1 MTAIDARRPL
11 SPGSRR
17 LSFWRVFGPRKPYD
31 SELDT
36 SRATALAALSVLLA
50 GMGIAAGALL
60 MALRGPSAPLSYM
73 LLSAGASCIAV
84 FIAVRRGSLRA
95 ARVAFVLLGLAAPG
109 VLSIP
114 LEVIPPELAALAY
127 IIPVIAAAFLIGIG
141 WSAATLAAAVVLLAG
156 SVYVQHAGSPE
167 ALAGALRFEEG
178 AALVIFG
185 RPALLL
191 ALAALLG
198 WAGLESLSLIA
209 LRADRRAAQL
219 EAAVVV
225 TEVAAEAPSLRS
237 LLNDVVDRI
246 RDVYGFYHAQVF
258 LLDDEGQ
265 MARLEASTGR
275 AGEALLARGHALA
288 VGSQSVIG
296 MCTASGQP
304 VVVNN
309 TSASSIHRPNEL
321 LPDTRAELALPL
333 RVGGTVIGALD
344 AQSTQAGA
352 FQPHDVRSLEI
363 MAAQLAAAIDKARL
377 VDTLQ
382 ARVAENER
390 LVEETRSALA
400 QLDELNRR
408 LTREGWHDYLSVRHR
423 ETLGYTLDGDA
434 VREDASWTPVME
446 RAATSVEAPVV
457 SQMNGMHTVALPLM
471 VRGEVIGVLEFERR
485 GGRGWSSA
493 ELELAGQLVERL
505 AQAVES
511 ARLYEQARLATVR
524 EQVVNQIGQEIQAAH
539 SIDEVLQAALA
550 ELGEVLGA
558 SHGVV
563 QISPQTGEPPV
574 TAAHTGA

>member
-1 MTAIDARRPL
+1 
-11 SPGSRR
+11 
-17 LSFWRVFGPRKPYD
+17 
-31 SELDT
+31 
-36 SRATALAALSVLLA
+36 
-50 GMGIAAGALL
+50 
-60 MALRGPSAPLSYM
+60 
-73 LLSAGASCIAV
+73 
-84 FIAVRRGSLRA
+84 
-95 ARVAFVLLGLAAPG
+95 
-109 VLSIP
+109 
-114 LEVIPPELAALAY
+114 
-127 IIPVIAAAFLIGIG
+127 
-141 WSAATLAAAVVLLAG
+141 
-156 SVYVQHAGSPE
+156 
-167 ALAGALRFEEG
+167 
-178 AALVIFG
+178 
-185 RPALLL
+185 
-191 ALAALLG
+191 
-198 WAGLESLSLIA
+198 
-209 LRADRRAAQL
+209 
-219 EAAVVV
+219 
-225 TEVAAEAPSLRS
+225 
-237 LLNDVVDRI
+237 
-246 RDVYGFYHAQVF
+246 
-258 LLDDEGQ
+258 
-265 MARLEASTGR
+265 
-275 AGEALLARGHALA
+275 
-288 VGSQSVIG
+288 
-296 MCTASGQP
+296 P

-333 RVGGTVIGALD
+333 LVGGAVIGALD

-446 RAATSVEAPVV
+446 QAAASVEAPVV

-511 ARLYEQARLATVR
+511 ARLYEQARLA
-524 EQVVNQIGQEIQAAH
+524 
-539 SIDEVLQAALA
+539 
-550 ELGEVLGA
+550 
-558 SHGVV
+558 
-563 QISPQTGEPPV
+563 
-574 TAAHTGA
+574 